1 MGKFVNKRI
10 TILVSLVFTGI
21 ILAFNGYLVVSG
33 ILSSKSNIIRQLPS
47 RISRPDSDRT
57 MFKKIPGELVL

>member
-1 MGKFVNKRI
+1 MDKFVNKRI